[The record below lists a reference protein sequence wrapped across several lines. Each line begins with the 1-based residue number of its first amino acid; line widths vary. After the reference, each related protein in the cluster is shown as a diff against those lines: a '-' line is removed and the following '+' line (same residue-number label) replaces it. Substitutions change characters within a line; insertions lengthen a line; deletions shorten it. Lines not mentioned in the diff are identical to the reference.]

1 MAPDV
6 YVEEVDPGV
15 PVMSE
20 ATRVTSRNA
29 FEQWCNRE
37 FRWLRFEENEP
48 RTWSQVVQNIREC
61 LFVLWAREGL
71 RARPEE
77 AFFVKCD
84 LTTMTPD
91 DLCEDTVWLEW
102 LPSSVLNLSSTE
114 SASD

>member
-1 MAPDV
+1 MQTMAPDV

-15 PVMSE
+15 PVMPE

-29 FEQWCNRE
+29 FEQWCKRE

-71 RARPEE
+71 KGARPEE
-77 AFFVKCD
+77 AF
-84 LTTMTPD
+84 L
-91 DLCEDTVWLEW
+91 
-102 LPSSVLNLSSTE
+102 
-114 SASD
+114 